1 MNYALRAV
9 LLLTLVS
16 VAAAQTSPFLPD
28 DLHHK
33 LNNELAGEVAF
44 DYLRDLTNF
53 HAPNG
58 GSRDVRA
65 EAQWVAAK
73 AKEVGL
79 QDVVIHKLPWDGI
92 AWTPISGE
100 AWLVE
105 TVNGKPVETKL
116 GSFEATATAIA
127 DFSRPTKVEAE
138 LIDVGRGTEDIDYQG
153 KEVKGKVVLASGPPT
168 EVEAQAVWKRGA
180 LGIVSDYS
188 TRIIAADYPDQIPW
202 SRIHDKAEKD
212 GPEPAFAWMVSY
224 RTGLALRQKL
234 SGRATSDFMV
244 PAWAAQQSQGP
255 VRVRVNIDSRID
267 PDNHQEIVEGWI
279 RGMNHNQQV
288 VLTSHMQEEKFSAND
303 DRSGVANTLE
313 IARALNKLIA
323 EGKLPRPDRDIRFWW
338 TNEIEAE
345 YAYFAEHPDDRK
357 NIFVNINQD
366 MVGSNQSVGGISR
379 VQQVTFTPW
388 SRPTFFNDVI
398 ESIITALYHGN
409 NSYIAARQTGSATP
423 GSQYPKPIYSALGSR
438 DRYSVE
444 LVPYFD
450 STDHMVFN
458 DAAIGATHGGTT
470 FTNWPDEYI
479 HSSADDLWQM
489 DRTTLKRN
497 ALAVS
502 ALAWFMANV
511 GRKDAATIDAIATPG
526 ALIRLQ
532 RAARNA
538 AVAKLEGRATDL
550 DVLNT
555 WSEAKRRELGV
566 YQSIAD
572 LQKPVPSNETSTVL
586 PRLGEIVERTSISLP
601 ADIYPA
607 IKSGR
612 NVDPRASE
620 HWATRIPTR
629 NPNLA
634 QYIHQIDDIKKVKGL
649 SPLMAYEALN
659 FADGKRSMWDIYLTT
674 RAESLGEG
682 EWYYG
687 KVTPELI
694 QEFFNNAAAVGAVTL
709 AQAKPESAKQ
719 KKQPKKK

>member
-33 LNNELAGEVAF
+33 LNDELSGEIAF
-44 DYLRDLTNF
+44 DYLRDLTKF

-58 GSRDVRA
+58 GGEGVRA
-65 EAQWVAAK
+65 EAQWVASK

-188 TRIIAADYPDQIPW
+188 TRIIPADYPDQIPW

-409 NSYIAARQTGSATP
+409 NSYIAARQAGSATP

-497 ALAVS
+497 ALAVT

-511 GRKDAATIDAIATPG
+511 NPEHLHDIIKAQVPNAVSRVNQDAGRALSGEFSNPRTKAIETATIILFSLERETSALESLRSIASG
-526 ALIRLQ
+526 KDYDALITSAQQVVRTSVMQ
-532 RAARNA
+532 TANWI
-538 AVAKLEGRATDL
+538 VPDL
-550 DVLNT
+550 GMPVGPF
-555 WSEAKRRELGV
+555 A
-566 YQSIAD
+566 AD
-572 LQKPVPSNETSTVL
+572 LRRVPL
-586 PRLGEIVERTSISLP
+586 
-601 ADIYPA
+601 
-607 IKSGR
+607 K
-612 NVDPRASE
+612 
-620 HWATRIPTR
+620 
-629 NPNLA
+629 NPKLA
-634 QYIHQIDDIKKVKGL
+634 EYIHQIDDIKRVKGL

-659 FADGKRSMWDIYLTT
+659 FADGKRSIWDIYLAT

-709 AQAKPESAKQ
+709 AEPKPEPLKQ

>member
-1 MNYALRAV
+1 VNYALRAV

-28 DLHHK
+28 DLHHT
-33 LNNELAGEVAF
+33 LNNELSGEIAYDF
-44 DYLRDLTNF
+44 MRDLTKF

-58 GSRDVRA
+58 GGKGVRA

-79 QDVVIHKLPWDGI
+79 LDVVVHKLPWDGI

-153 KEVKGKVVLASGPPT
+153 KEVKGNVVLASGPPT

-188 TRIIAADYPDQIPW
+188 TRIIPADYPDQIPW
-202 SRIHDKAEKD
+202 SRIHDKAEAK
-212 GPEPAFAWMVSY
+212 GPEPSFAWMVSY

-234 SGRATSDFMV
+234 SGRRTTDFMV
-244 PAWAAQQSQGP
+244 PDWAAQQSQGP
-255 VRVRVNIDSRID
+255 IRVRINIESRID

-279 RGMNHNQQV
+279 RGTNHNQQV

-303 DRSGVANTLE
+303 DRSGVANMLE

-345 YAYFAEHPDDRK
+345 YAYFAEHPDERK

-366 MVGSNQSVGGISR
+366 MVGSNQSLGGISR

-398 ESIITALYHGN
+398 ESIITALYYGN
-409 NSYIAARQTGSATP
+409 NSYIAARQAGSATP
-423 GSQYPKPIYSALGSR
+423 GSQYSKPIYSALGSR

-444 LVPYFD
+444 LVPFFN

-497 ALAVS
+497 ALAVT
-502 ALAWFMANV
+502 ALAWYMANV
-511 GRKDAATIDAIATPG
+511 DVQNARTILDAQIPAAIGRIQRNVRNTLASSFENPHIQRMEAFAVNSFAIERETVALESLRSLASGPDLENQISSAATLVQLSATQTADWILP
-526 ALIRLQ
+526 
-532 RAARNA
+532 
-538 AVAKLEGRATDL
+538 GRAMFVPPYVPQL
-550 DVLNT
+550 LRV
-555 WSEAKRRELGV
+555 
-566 YQSIAD
+566 
-572 LQKPVPSNETSTVL
+572 PV
-586 PRLGEIVERTSISLP
+586 
-601 ADIYPA
+601 
-607 IKSGR
+607 
-612 NVDPRASE
+612 
-620 HWATRIPTR
+620 R
-629 NPNLA
+629 NPNLKE
-634 QYIHQIDDIKKVKGL
+634 YIHQVDDIKKVKGL

-659 FADGKRSMWDIYLTT
+659 FADGKRNMLDIYAHV

-709 AQAKPESAKQ
+709 AEPKPEPAKQ
-719 KKQPKKK
+719 KKLPKKK

>member
-1 MNYALRAV
+1 VNHALRAV
-9 LLLTLVS
+9 LLLALLS

-28 DLHHK
+28 DLHQK
-33 LNNELAGEVAF
+33 LNSELSGEIAY
-44 DYLRDLTNF
+44 DYMRDLTKF

-58 GSRDVRA
+58 GGEGVRA

-79 QDVVIHKLPWDGI
+79 LDVVVHKLPWDGI

-105 TVNGKPVETKL
+105 TVNGKPVETRL

-153 KEVKGKVVLASGPPT
+153 KEVKGNVVLASGPPT

-188 TRIIAADYPDQIPW
+188 TRIIPADYPDQIPW
-202 SRIHDKAEKD
+202 SRIHDKAEAK
-212 GPEPAFAWMVSY
+212 GPEPSFAWMVSY

-234 SGRATSDFMV
+234 SGRRTTDFMV
-244 PAWAAQQSQGP
+244 PDWAAQQSKGP
-255 VRVRVNIDSRID
+255 IRVRINIESRID

-279 RGMNHNQQV
+279 RGTNHNQQV

-303 DRSGVANTLE
+303 DRSGVANMLE

-366 MVGSNQSVGGISR
+366 MVGSNQSIGGISR

-409 NSYIAARQTGSATP
+409 NSYIAARQAGSATP

-444 LVPYFD
+444 LVPFFN

-497 ALAVS
+497 ALAVT
-502 ALAWFMANV
+502 ALAWYMANV
-511 GRKDAATIDAIATPG
+511 GVADAPAILDVVVPAAITRVHRNLAN
-526 ALIRLQ
+526 ALAISSRVSQFQ
-532 RAARNA
+532 RMEASQ
-538 AVAKLEGRATDL
+538 VLSFATD
-550 DVLNT
+550 
-555 WSEAKRRELGV
+555 RELLVIDSLRSLDPGN
-566 YQSIAD
+566 S
-572 LQKPVPSNETSTVL
+572 LEK
-586 PRLGEIVERTSISLP
+586 SLP
-601 ADIYPA
+601 SATYLV
-607 IKSGR
+607 KS
-612 NVDPRASE
+612 ASTHTAE
-620 HWATRIPTR
+620 WVARGTFALSQPDLLRIPTR
-629 NPNLA
+629 NPNLN

-659 FADGKRSMWDIYLTT
+659 FADGKRNMLDIYAHV

-709 AQAKPESAKQ
+709 AEPKPEPAKQ
-719 KKQPKKK
+719 KKLPKKK

>member
-1 MNYALRAV
+1 VNYALRAV

-28 DLHHK
+28 DLHQK
-33 LNNELAGEVAF
+33 LNSELSGEIAY
-44 DYLRDLTNF
+44 DYMRDLTKF

-58 GSRDVRA
+58 GGEGVRA

-79 QDVVIHKLPWDGI
+79 LDVVVHKLPWDGI

-105 TVNGKPVETKL
+105 TVNGKPVETRL

-153 KEVKGKVVLASGPPT
+153 KEVKGNVVLASGPPT

-188 TRIIAADYPDQIPW
+188 TRIIPADYPDQIPW
-202 SRIHDKAEKD
+202 SRIHDKAEAK
-212 GPEPAFAWMVSY
+212 GPEPSFAWMVSY

-234 SGRATSDFMV
+234 SGRRTTDFMV
-244 PAWAAQQSQGP
+244 PDWAAQQSEGP
-255 VRVRVNIDSRID
+255 IRVRINIESRID

-279 RGMNHNQQV
+279 RGTNHNQQV

-303 DRSGVANTLE
+303 DRSGVANMLE

-366 MVGSNQSVGGISR
+366 MVGSNQSIGGISR

-409 NSYIAARQTGSATP
+409 NSYIAARQAGSATP

-444 LVPYFD
+444 LVPFFN

-497 ALAVS
+497 ALAVT
-502 ALAWFMANV
+502 ALAWYMANV
-511 GRKDAATIDAIATPG
+511 GVADAPAILDVVVPAAITRVHRNLAN
-526 ALIRLQ
+526 ALAISSRVSQFQ
-532 RAARNA
+532 RMEASQ
-538 AVAKLEGRATDL
+538 VLSFATD
-550 DVLNT
+550 
-555 WSEAKRRELGV
+555 RELLVIDSLRSLDPGN
-566 YQSIAD
+566 S
-572 LQKPVPSNETSTVL
+572 LEK
-586 PRLGEIVERTSISLP
+586 SLP
-601 ADIYPA
+601 SATYLV
-607 IKSGR
+607 KS
-612 NVDPRASE
+612 ASTHTAE
-620 HWATRIPTR
+620 WVARGTFALSQPDLLRIPTR
-629 NPNLA
+629 NPNLN

-659 FADGKRSMWDIYLTT
+659 FADGKRNMLDIYAHV

-709 AQAKPESAKQ
+709 AEPKPEPAKQ
-719 KKQPKKK
+719 KKLPKKK

>member
-1 MNYALRAV
+1 VNHALRAV
-9 LLLTLVS
+9 LFLTLVS

-33 LNNELAGEVAF
+33 LNNELSGEIAF
-44 DYLRDLTNF
+44 DYLRDLTKF

-79 QDVVIHKLPWDGI
+79 QDVVIHKLPWDGV
-92 AWTPISGE
+92 AWTPLSGE

-105 TVNGKPVETKL
+105 TVDGKPVETKL

-127 DFSRPTKVEAE
+127 DYSRQTKVEAE
-138 LIDVGRGTEDIDYQG
+138 LIDVGRGTDDIDYQG

-188 TRIIAADYPDQIPW
+188 TRIIPADYPDQIPW

-234 SGRATSDFMV
+234 SGRATTDFMV

-255 VRVRVNIDSRID
+255 VRVRVNIESRID

-279 RGMNHNQQV
+279 RGTNHNQQV

-303 DRSGVANTLE
+303 DRSGVANILE
-313 IARALNKLIA
+313 IARALNKLIS

-345 YAYFAEHPDDRK
+345 YAYFAEHPDERK

-366 MVGSNQSVGGISR
+366 MVGSNQSIGGISR

-398 ESIITALYHGN
+398 ESIVTTLYHGN
-409 NSYIAARQTGSATP
+409 NSYIAARQAGSATP
-423 GSQYPKPIYSALGSR
+423 GSQYSKPIYSALGSR

-444 LVPYFD
+444 VVPFFN

-502 ALAWFMANV
+502 ALAWFMGNV
-511 GRKDAATIDAIATPG
+511 KSGDAQRIAPAIAH
-526 ALIRLQ
+526 
-532 RAARNA
+532 RAFSRITLA
-538 AVAKLEGRATDL
+538 
-550 DVLNT
+550 
-555 WSEAKRRELGV
+555 S
-566 YQSIAD
+566 Q
-572 LQKPVPSNETSTVL
+572 
-586 PRLGEIVERTSISLP
+586 
-601 ADIYPA
+601 
-607 IKSGR
+607 
-612 NVDPRASE
+612 RASE
-620 HWATRIPTR
+620 SLNTPGGAIRSGEVAEVIRHAVQKEIAALDSLRSVAGDHGPSLFMIEAAQSSIKKFEPLVRDGLMDVAVTDSMDARDLRVPTR
-629 NPNLA
+629 NPNLG
-634 QYIHQIDDIKKVKGL
+634 QYFHQVDDIKKVKGL

-659 FADGKRSMWDIYLTT
+659 FADGKRSMWEIYLAT

-687 KVTPELI
+687 KVTPEMI
-694 QEFFNNAAAVGAVTL
+694 QEYFNNAASVGAVTL
-709 AQAKPESAKQ
+709 AERKPEATK
-719 KKQPKKK
+719 PAKKKK

>member
-1 MNYALRAV
+1 VNQALRAV
-9 LLLTLVS
+9 LLVTLVS

-28 DLHHK
+28 DLHRK
-33 LNNELAGEVAF
+33 LNNELSGEIAF
-44 DYLRDLTNF
+44 DYLRDLTKF

-65 EAQWVAAK
+65 EAQWIAAK

-79 QDVVIHKLPWDGI
+79 QDVIIHKLPWDGI

-138 LIDVGRGTEDIDYQG
+138 LIDVGRGTDDIDYAG
-153 KEVKGKVVLASGPPT
+153 KDVKGKIVLASGPAT

-188 TRIIAADYPDQIPW
+188 TRIIPADYPDQIPW

-234 SGRATSDFMV
+234 SGRATTDFMV
-244 PAWAAQQSQGP
+244 PAWAAQQSQLP
-255 VRVRVNIDSRID
+255 IRVRVNIDSRID

-279 RGMNHNQQV
+279 RGTNHSQQV

-345 YAYFAEHPDDRK
+345 YAYFAEHPDERK
-357 NIFVNINQD
+357 NIFVNVNQD
-366 MVGSNQSVGGISR
+366 MVGSNQSIGGISR

-398 ESIITALYHGN
+398 ESVITALYHGN
-409 NSYIAARQTGSATP
+409 NSYIAARQAGSATP
-423 GSQYPKPIYSALGSR
+423 GSQYSKPIYSLLGSR

-444 LVPYFD
+444 LVPFFN

-502 ALAWFMANV
+502 ALALYMANV
-511 GRKDAATIDAIATPG
+511 KSDNNIY
-526 ALIRLQ
+526 ALSEMLRVKAVSRIFQ
-532 RAARNA
+532 RAANVEA
-538 AVAKLEGRATDL
+538 AIQQKTAEPFSDRYNVISAAEAVEWEAVKSLQSLATDGSNSNLDVAIKTALSGIARATATL
-550 DVLNT
+550 ERKAPPDVIVLQH
-555 WSEAKRRELGV
+555 ELQNAMG
-566 YQSIAD
+566 
-572 LQKPVPSNETSTVL
+572 
-586 PRLGEIVERTSISLP
+586 
-601 ADIYPA
+601 
-607 IKSGR
+607 
-612 NVDPRASE
+612 
-620 HWATRIPTR
+620 RIPTR

-659 FADGKRSMWDIYLTT
+659 FADGKRSMWDIYLAT

-709 AQAKPESAKQ
+709 AEPKPEPAKPKQ
-719 KKQPKKK
+719 KKK